1 MKGGSVSLEM
11 IFITALDK
19 PTEGS
24 PCKELTEQ
32 ASSCG
37 RSRTSAAGLP
47 HRRAFSGLA
56 VEVQKVL
63 GGKASSQ
70 QYGQNERK
78 SPLLPLLA
86 PHTAYVIPIYLP
98 KVARAHSFHRPIQLS
113 HCRARRNKQC
123 LFISCLS
130 PQEDSCAR

>member
-1 MKGGSVSLEM
+1 MKGRSVALEM
-11 IFITALDK
+11 IFITALGK

-37 RSRTSAAGLP
+37 SSRTSAAGLL
-47 HRRAFSGLA
+47 HRRAFSGPV

-70 QYGQNERK
+70 QYGQN
-78 SPLLPLLA
+78 
-86 PHTAYVIPIYLP
+86 
-98 KVARAHSFHRPIQLS
+98 
-113 HCRARRNKQC
+113 
-123 LFISCLS
+123 
-130 PQEDSCAR
+130 